1 MKHLADAD
9 YDRESFAKDMAMGE
23 STLYNKMKATTGQ
36 TVIAFINSIRM
47 KEAQRIILSNPNILV
62 SDVAIQVGFN
72 TPKYFSKCFKK
83 QFGVFPKEYA
93 EQQKNVN

>member
-1 MKHLADAD
+1 
-9 YDRESFAKDMAMGE
+9 
-23 STLYNKMKATTGQ
+23 
-36 TVIAFINSIRM
+36 M

-93 EQQKNVN
+93 EQLKNVN